1 MKKLVLLALIAFAAW
16 YGWKHYKS
24 LLLERRPMHE
34 AVVEN
39 QTGVGLTRVRLTV
52 DGQTFVRE
60 ELPDKG
66 RASFPFRVGRDA
78 AFRLVWQWSDRT
90 TENLSVTF
98 ACLGN
103 FSVMSNPGTLVRIGF
118 HRPRYSAGASGFM
131 S

>member
-1 MKKLVLLALIAFAAW
+1 MKRLVLLALIAFAAW
-16 YGWKHYKS
+16 YGWKHYRS

-90 TENLSVTF
+90 TENTWNGGMV
-98 ACLGN
+98 AVGPMVQRH
-103 FSVMSNPGTLVRIGF
+103 VMVIG
-118 HRPRYSAGASGFM
+118 SDAGVLYRAEPK
-131 S
+131 

>member
-16 YGWKHYKS
+16 YGWKHYRS

-90 TENLSVTF
+90 TENTWNGGMV
-98 ACLGN
+98 AVGPMVQRH
-103 FSVMSNPGTLVRIGF
+103 VMVIG
-118 HRPRYSAGASGFM
+118 SDAGVLYRAEPK
-131 S
+131 

>member
-90 TENLSVTF
+90 TENTWNGGMV
-98 ACLGN
+98 AVGPMVQRH
-103 FSVMSNPGTLVRIGF
+103 VMVIG
-118 HRPRYSAGASGFM
+118 SDAGVLYRAEPK
-131 S
+131 